1 MLPKSLEVYQ
11 RGRRAGARE
20 TGEQDG
26 HSLVLE
32 AGLGVLATLAT
43 RATTGGSNP
52 IYTYTQWTRIRGVI
66 LTLGVQFKIR
76 ALQLVWLLQ
85 SKSNFLSCIYN
96 GRPLP
101 WTSKRITTSR
111 VPWWSTKFTAPLITR
126 TSSVSHL
133 NHAKVSPNRNHRADN
148 L

>member
-11 RGRRAGARE
+11 RGRRACARE
-20 TGEQDG
+20 TGEQGG
-26 HSLVLE
+26 HCLVVE
-32 AGLGVLATLAT
+32 AGLVVLATLAT
-43 RATTGGSNP
+43 RATTGGSNA
-52 IYTYTQWTRIRGVI
+52 IYTYTQRTRIRGVI
-66 LTLGVQFKIR
+66 LNLRVQFKIR

-85 SKSNFLSCIYN
+85 SKSNFLSCICN

-101 WTSKRITTSR
+101 CTSKRITTSR

-133 NHAKVSPNRNHRADN
+133 NHAKVSPNRDHRANN